1 MLIGQA
7 ARAAGITTRALR
19 YYEQQGL
26 LETRRTSAGYRDY
39 SETDIARVR
48 NIRELL
54 RSGFTVEDIRMF
66 VPLLDRPVPLTFTVL
81 DAGMCEV
88 ALRVAQDRL
97 AVLSERIE
105 RLTDLHARLAA
116 RLHDQGGE
124 PGGRAPYPLDLVGCR
139 TPTG

>member
-7 ARAAGITTRALR
+7 AQAAGITTRALR

-26 LETRRTSAGYRDY
+26 LAAQRTSSGYRDY
-39 SETDIARVR
+39 SEADVARVR

-54 RSGFTVEDIRMF
+54 RSGFTVEDISMF
-66 VPLLDRPVPLTFTVL
+66 APLLDRPVPPTFTVV

-116 RLHDQGGE
+116 RLHDQSRDSSGQ
-124 PGGRAPYPLDLVGCR
+124 ASYPVELVGCHE
-139 TPTG
+139 PGN